1 MTVRLK
7 IALFLLSVSFLYG
20 LAGGSLSG
28 VLKDQSGAVIPG
40 AKLTLVNVALK
51 TAFESTTDSRGFY
64 SFPALPVGRF
74 DLTIAAAGFQSQK
87 KTNIAIDADS
97 AVTLNTTLEV
107 GQQSE
112 AVTVSASEANVQ
124 TQVDTVATHLGEIVD
139 DAQMQAMLE
148 SLPLYPY
155 FTAQTTKLTPH
166 PSDPAALGSREP
178 IGADRV

>member
-1 MTVRLK
+1 M
-7 IALFLLSVSFLYG
+7 
-20 LAGGSLSG
+20 
-28 VLKDQSGAVIPG
+28 
-40 AKLTLVNVALK
+40 NVALK

-139 DAQMQAMLE
+139 DAQMQAIPLNGRSYTDLLAIQPGVSPVTLRNAAE
-148 SLPLYPY
+148 KALVSLYP
-155 FTAQTTKLTPH
+155 TLKPTSVTDAPRRAN
-166 PSDPAALGSREP
+166 SALARSMR
-178 IGADRV
+178 